1 MRGSIELTSTL
12 SSLITP
18 IIFSCIVL
26 SDGPC
31 VVLSDRDEV
40 LGLPPGLGVVSGSD
54 VEITDGL
61 SGWRTG
67 WRIGCP
73 EDWGGEG
80 AEVGSVT
87 LFSGVTVR
95 DEADISCSS
104 AALCNIISLS
114 NKPVCWINSSF
125 NVRTVSSKL

>member
-1 MRGSIELTSTL
+1 M
-12 SSLITP
+12 
-18 IIFSCIVL
+18 
-26 SDGPC
+26 
-31 VVLSDRDEV
+31 VLSDRDEV
-40 LGLPPGLGVVSGSD
+40 LGLPPGLGVTSGSD

-67 WRIGCP
+67 CP

-80 AEVGSVT
+80 VEVGRVT
-87 LFSGVTVR
+87 LLSGVTVR

-114 NKPVCWINSSF
+114 NKPVWWINSSF
-125 NVRTVSSKL
+125 NVRTVSSKLKREGKRERMRQSQRQSQRQ